1 MDKFEQ
7 YGNVE
12 FGDNRLSKRL
22 VRLLGQ
28 LAGNPTASISAACQN
43 PYQAK
48 AAYRFTANDNVTAEA
63 ITQISQDVTLGN
75 INAHKPPVLLILQDT
90 SEINYSGLKATDGL
104 GSMGAKKSSLGII
117 SHTAVAVG
125 ESGEIYGLLAQK
137 LWTRPP
143 ELFGQSNKRN
153 WKLPIEEKESYKWL
167 ETLEKIGT
175 PFPEGTRAVH
185 VCDREGDFYEFFYK
199 AEIEQSQYLC
209 RRCYE
214 RNIEEEDGMRK
225 LNDLVKVQPVAGTIS
240 IHIPRDSHT
249 KREARD
255 AEVEIKF
262 GKSRIRKSSRL
273 KSNEDL
279 PKSIEVY
286 YVTVDEVEP
295 PQGQE
300 KIFWQLITNVP
311 TESFEDAVTLL
322 QWYTQRWKI
331 ETFHKTLKSGCKI
344 EELQAETADKL
355 KKLIAIYSILAL
367 QIMLLSNAARTQSD
381 ESCELYLTEDE
392 WKILYRVA
400 KKTKTLP
407 EKPPTVHDAVV
418 MIAKLG
424 GFLARKSDGFPGVT
438 VIWRGLTSFY
448 AILDAVPFLN

>member
-1 MDKFEQ
+1 MNNFED
-7 YGNVE
+7 YGKAE
-12 FGDNRLSKRL
+12 FGDSRLSKRL

-28 LAGNPTASISAACQN
+28 LAGDPTASLSAACRD

-48 AAYRFTANDNVTAEA
+48 AAYRFTGNDNVTAEA
-63 ITQISQDVTLGN
+63 ITQISQEVTLGN
-75 INAHKPPVLLILQDT
+75 VNTHKPPVLLILQDT
-90 SEINYSGLKATDGL
+90 SELNYSGLKETDGL
-104 GSMGAKKSSLGII
+104 GSMGGKKSSLGII
-117 SHTAVAVG
+117 SHTAIAVG

-143 ELFGQSNKRN
+143 ELFGKSNERN

-167 ETLEKIGT
+167 ETIEKIGT

-185 VCDREGDFYEFFYK
+185 VCDREGDFYGFFSK
-199 AEIEQSQYLC
+199 AEMEEAQYLC
-209 RRCYE
+209 RSCYD
-214 RNIEEEDGMRK
+214 RKIEEENGMLK
-225 LNDLVKVQPVAGTIS
+225 LKDFVRSQPVAGTIN

-249 KREARD
+249 NRDARD
-255 AEVEIKF
+255 ADVEIKF
-262 GKSRIRKSSRL
+262 CKTRI
-273 KSNEDL
+273 
-279 PKSIEVY
+279 PKSGRLANKKDIPESVEVY
-286 YVTVDEVEP
+286 VVSVDEVEP
-295 PQGQE
+295 PQEQE

-311 TESFEDAVTLL
+311 TESFEDAVTLI

-331 ETFHKTLKSGCKI
+331 ETFHKTLKSGCKV
-344 EELQAETADKL
+344 EKLQAETADKL

-367 QIMLLSNAARTQSD
+367 QIMFLSNAARTQSD
-381 ESCELYLTEDE
+381 ESCELYLTKDE

-400 KKTKTLP
+400 NKTKALP

-448 AILDAVPFLN
+448 TILDAVPFLQ